1 MERHAGACGGFVWEW
16 CNHSPYLP
24 NSNRMGYGGDFNDT
38 PNDGNFCA
46 DGLVTAD
53 RQIQSNLLEYKNVYR
68 PLRATLKNDHI
79 ELKNYLDFTDA
90 AEAISIHYQITE
102 DFAVIQEGQIDG
114 LKIAPKSTALLPLT
128 LPASKGSLQV
138 LTLTYH
144 QKIETGLIPQG
155 HSLGFEQIILSAQSH
170 LFADEIK
177 SNLQPISVSEH
188 ANLISVKAAD
198 IEYQFDQYKGT
209 IQQICKAGEP
219 WLNQPADFN
228 IWRAPLDNDSLMKA
242 HWLAAGYDRA
252 TSRVYDYSLTE
263 RESAV
268 EITFKLGLVA
278 VSKARILTLNVVY
291 RIEQNG
297 LLHINIHAEK
307 QPHLP
312 FLPRFGLRFFL
323 NQGFN
328 QVEYVGY
335 GPTESYLDKHH
346 ATALGRYKT
355 TPESNHVPY
364 LKPQENGSHY
374 GCTEVKVANLS
385 DCFTVQSHAP
395 FSMNVSPYSQE
406 ELGSKK
412 HQYDLEKSGSIILCV
427 DYKMSGVGSNSCGPA
442 LKAQYRLNE
451 TEWDWSISLQ
461 IN

>member
-1 MERHAGACGGFVWEW
+1 MGNSCGDTEDYFQAMERHAGACGGFVWEW
-16 CNHSPYLP
+16 CNHSPYLL
-24 NSNRMGYGGDFNDT
+24 NSSKMGYGGDFNDT

-68 PLRATLKNDHI
+68 PLRAALKNSHI

-102 DFAVIQEGQIDG
+102 DFSVVQEGQIDD
-114 LKIAPKSTALLPLT
+114 LKIAPKSTALLPLP
-128 LPASKGSLQV
+128 LPASNGSLQI

-144 QKIETGLIPQG
+144 QKTETGLIPQG
-155 HSLGFEQIILSAQSH
+155 HSLGFDQIILSAQSH

-177 SNLQPISVSEH
+177 SNIQSISVSEY
-188 ANLISVKAAD
+188 ANLISVKVSD

-209 IQQICKAGEP
+209 IQQIRKAGEP

-228 IWRAPLDNDSLMKA
+228 IWRAPLDNDSLIKA

-252 TSRVYDYSLTE
+252 TSRVYNYRLTE
-263 RESAV
+263 QESAV

-312 FLPRFGLRFFL
+312 FLPRFGLRFSL
-323 NQGFN
+323 IKDLTKWSMWAMVQ
-328 QVEYVGY
+328 
-335 GPTESYLDKHH
+335 
-346 ATALGRYKT
+346 R
-355 TPESNHVPY
+355 
-364 LKPQENGSHY
+364 
-374 GCTEVKVANLS
+374 KV
-385 DCFTVQSHAP
+385 
-395 FSMNVSPYSQE
+395 
-406 ELGSKK
+406 
-412 HQYDLEKSGSIILCV
+412 I
-427 DYKMSGVGSNSCGPA
+427 
-442 LKAQYRLNE
+442 
-451 TEWDWSISLQ
+451 
-461 IN
+461 

>member
-1 MERHAGACGGFVWEW
+1 MFLIFSGW
-16 CNHSPYLP
+16 
-24 NSNRMGYGGDFNDT
+24 
-38 PNDGNFCA
+38 
-46 DGLVTAD
+46 
-53 RQIQSNLLEYKNVYR
+53 IQ
-68 PLRATLKNDHI
+68 
-79 ELKNYLDFTDA
+79 
-90 AEAISIHYQITE
+90 
-102 DFAVIQEGQIDG
+102 
-114 LKIAPKSTALLPLT
+114 
-128 LPASKGSLQV
+128 
-138 LTLTYH
+138 
-144 QKIETGLIPQG
+144 
-155 HSLGFEQIILSAQSH
+155 
-170 LFADEIK
+170 
-177 SNLQPISVSEH
+177 
-188 ANLISVKAAD
+188 AAD

-209 IQQICKAGEP
+209 IQQIRKAGEP
-219 WLNQPADFN
+219 WLNQAADFN

-252 TSRVYDYSLTE
+252 MSRVYDYRVIE
-263 RESAV
+263 QESAV

-346 ATALGRYKT
+346 ATAFGRYKT

-374 GCTEVKVANLS
+374 GCHEVKVANS
-385 DCFTVQSHAP
+385 ADYFTVQSDMP

-406 ELGSKK
+406 ELCSKK
-412 HQYDLEKSGSIILCV
+412 HQYDLEKSGSTILCV

-442 LKAQYRLNE
+442 LKEQYRLNE
-451 TEWDWSISLQ
+451 TEWDWSILLQ
-461 IN
+461 IE

>member
-1 MERHAGACGGFVWEW
+1 MYIVHFA
-16 CNHSPYLP
+16 LP
-24 NSNRMGYGGDFNDT
+24 
-38 PNDGNFCA
+38 
-46 DGLVTAD
+46 
-53 RQIQSNLLEYKNVYR
+53 
-68 PLRATLKNDHI
+68 LKNGHI
-79 ELKNYLDFTDA
+79 ELKNYLDFTDT

-114 LKIAPKSTALLPLT
+114 LNIAPKSTTLLPLT
-128 LPASKGSLQV
+128 LPASNGSLQV

-144 QKIETGLIPQG
+144 QKTETGLIPQG
-155 HSLGFEQIILSAQSH
+155 HSLGFDQIILSEQSQLSTNEFKPNH
-170 LFADEIK
+170 H
-177 SNLQPISVSEH
+177 SISVSEH
-188 ANLISVKAAD
+188 ANLISVKVAD

-209 IQQICKAGEP
+209 IQQITKDGNP
-219 WLNQPADFN
+219 WLNQAADFN
-228 IWRAPLDNDSLMKA
+228 IWRAPLDNDSLMKT

-252 TSRVYDYSLTE
+252 TSRVYDYSLSE
-263 RESAV
+263 QESAV
-268 EITFKLGLVA
+268 EISFKLGLVA

-297 LLHINIHAEK
+297 LLQINIHAEK

-328 QVEYVGY
+328 QVQYVGY
-335 GPTESYLDKHH
+335 GPTESYLDKHY
-346 ATALGRYKT
+346 ATALGHYKT

-374 GCTEVKVANLS
+374 GCREVKVANS
-385 DCFTVQSHAP
+385 ADYFTVQSDMP

-412 HQYDLEKSGSIILCV
+412 HQYDLEKSGSTILCV

-442 LKAQYRLNE
+442 LKAQYRLSE

>member
-1 MERHAGACGGFVWEW
+1 M
-16 CNHSPYLP
+16 
-24 NSNRMGYGGDFNDT
+24 
-38 PNDGNFCA
+38 A
-46 DGLVTAD
+46 DV
-53 RQIQSNLLEYKNVYR
+53 
-68 PLRATLKNDHI
+68 
-79 ELKNYLDFTDA
+79 
-90 AEAISIHYQITE
+90 
-102 DFAVIQEGQIDG
+102 
-114 LKIAPKSTALLPLT
+114 
-128 LPASKGSLQV
+128 
-138 LTLTYH
+138 
-144 QKIETGLIPQG
+144 
-155 HSLGFEQIILSAQSH
+155 
-170 LFADEIK
+170 
-177 SNLQPISVSEH
+177 
-188 ANLISVKAAD
+188 
-198 IEYQFDQYKGT
+198 EYQFEQYKGT
-209 IQQICKAGEP
+209 IHQIFKASKP

-252 TSRVYDYSLTE
+252 TSRVYDYRLTKQ
-263 RESAV
+263 ESAV

-297 LLHINIHAEK
+297 LLRINIHAEK

-346 ATALGRYKT
+346 ATTFGRYKT

-374 GCTEVKVANLS
+374 GCRDLKVANLS
-385 DCFTVQSHAP
+385 DCFTVQSDMS
-395 FSMNVSPYSQE
+395 FSMNISPYSQE

-412 HQYDLEKSGSIILCV
+412 HQYDLEKSSSTILCV

-451 TEWDWSISLQ
+451 TEWDWAISLQ
-461 IN
+461 IK

>member
-1 MERHAGACGGFVWEW
+1 MCIVHFA
-16 CNHSPYLP
+16 LP
-24 NSNRMGYGGDFNDT
+24 
-38 PNDGNFCA
+38 
-46 DGLVTAD
+46 
-53 RQIQSNLLEYKNVYR
+53 
-68 PLRATLKNDHI
+68 LKNGHI

-102 DFAVIQEGQIDG
+102 DFAVIQEGQIDN
-114 LKIAPKSTALLPLT
+114 LNISPKSTALLPLP
-128 LPASKGSLQV
+128 LPANNGSLQI
-138 LTLTYH
+138 LTLTYY
-144 QKIETGLIPQG
+144 QKIEAGLIPQG
-155 HSLGFEQIILSAQSH
+155 YSLGFDQIILSEQPH
-170 LFADEIK
+170 LFADELK
-177 SNLQPISVSEH
+177 SNHQPISVSEH

-209 IQQICKAGEP
+209 IQQIRKDGEP

-252 TSRVYDYSLTE
+252 TSRVYDYRLIE
-263 RESAV
+263 QESAV
-268 EITFKLGLVA
+268 EISFKLGLVA

-297 LLHINIHAEK
+297 LLQINIHAEK

-335 GPTESYLDKHH
+335 GPTESYLDKHY
-346 ATALGRYKT
+346 ATALGHYKT

-374 GCTEVKVANLS
+374 GCREVKVANS
-385 DCFTVQSHAP
+385 ADYFTVQSDMP

-412 HQYDLEKSGSIILCV
+412 HQYDLEKSGSTILCV
-427 DYKMSGVGSNSCGPA
+427 DYKMSGVGSNSCGPV
-442 LKAQYRLNE
+442 LKEQYRLNE